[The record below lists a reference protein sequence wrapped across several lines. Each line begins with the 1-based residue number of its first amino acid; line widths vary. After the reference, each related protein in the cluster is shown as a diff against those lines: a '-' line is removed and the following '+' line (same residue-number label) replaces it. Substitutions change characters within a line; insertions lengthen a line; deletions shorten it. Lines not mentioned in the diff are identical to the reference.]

1 MALYFLFH
9 SRGSFQVITFRTK
22 GIFFTTKVFSFKE
35 CIFLFTKVF
44 FFLRN
49 FLPPHS
55 RPCPGTGLF
64 IYFSVTWSAEAAL
77 SSSSWILSDL
87 TVLSVVIKVKC
98 QPTTLLFCSWPKK
111 WFKFEG
117 VGSKR
122 KLTQLWAI
130 YFLLLVIGP
139 VFSAAS
145 RNFVAERLSPVS
157 WTLLM
162 PRRGLNFLNDR
173 FSYKGRC
180 CLFHNDR
187 SSQEGPGFK
196 FHNNICTTIP

>member
-9 SRGSFQVITFRTK
+9 SCGSFQVITFRTK

-77 SSSSWILSDL
+77 SSSSWILSDP

-111 WFKFEG
+111 IIKILRSWFQKKVNSTVSYLFSVISNWSCIQCSFSQFCG
-117 VGSKR
+117 R
-122 KLTQLWAI
+122 KT
-130 YFLLLVIGP
+130 
-139 VFSAAS
+139 
-145 RNFVAERLSPVS
+145 VS
-157 WTLLM
+157 
-162 PRRGLNFLNDR
+162 
-173 FSYKGRC
+173 S
-180 CLFHNDR
+180 
-187 SSQEGPGFK
+187 
-196 FHNNICTTIP
+196 